1 VTTWIVVGV
10 VVIAVVL
17 LAWIANAY
25 RLAKKN
31 RNVDRRSPT
40 VLGNGGPEIDEQNR
54 SVEER
59 RRAEG

>member
-25 RLAKKN
+25 RLAKRN
-31 RNVDRRSPT
+31 RNVARRSPT
-40 VLGNGGPEIDEQNR
+40 ILGNGGPDVDGQNR

-59 RRAEG
+59 RRTEG

>member
-1 VTTWIVVGV
+1 VTSWIIVGV
-10 VVIAVVL
+10 VVIAVIL

-31 RNVDRRSPT
+31 RNVNRQSPT
-40 VLGNGGPEIDEQNR
+40 VLGGRGPEVDEQNR

-59 RRAEG
+59 RRTEG